1 MAIIPDVPHP
11 IQRDGRSQNQ
21 RLVKA
26 LSPPASAEEAR
37 RNDSAMVDE
46 NTLADLLDFILRF
59 ARQVKFQTLKLKGSN
74 GQYQQNGNR
83 VSGKTAFDESLQEED
98 LITQSD
104 WATLFRQDPV
114 FVIAAISKTDTSVI
128 LAEFETQAAEAGRFD
143 QFEGVHLLFDLCIS
157 ALFQIH
163 NWYTALQQE
172 PVYLSNDLNG
182 KPNQKTGLSA
192 EKQYRPFVQTIQDII
207 STNLLGTATRLITYS
222 NAAKEHWGYQP
233 YRSFEELKFWS
244 LGDLAQ
250 KDTILIEVKGSI
262 RTKVKNAVHQL
273 GIIFSELFGSL
284 QEIVSQA
291 ATALHEA
298 IENKSHHQPHIG
310 LIIAFTRLLEKARTN
325 PDDLTDSYLNA
336 ATKKHLDFFYKE
348 VLNLTTNLAKPDQA
362 HLVFELAKELNEV
375 KLDKN
380 TAYLGGKDT
389 NGAPIVF
396 KLDDEIIVTK
406 AQVADLRTLYLKKKY
421 REKLNGVDYRDIVED
436 VFFAPIANSADGLGG
451 DFPKGTL
458 AAWKTLGWE
467 EGKVPMVV
475 ENNLLVKQ
483 FHPNPK
489 ARIGLIVASKVLHLE
504 SGKREITFE
513 MDCKVAEA
521 LKTDY
526 STYVDEFKK
535 ALNTRYEITAEV
547 VAEIKKLGMQS
558 LAESLKDYI
567 KSDSLYDVEALFE
580 DIITKMKNLGIHP
593 SENEKNAYSSILN
606 RLIKRHHGF
615 DIMLSGEKEWL
626 KPYDVKIDSNP
637 VKQQTN
643 FKITISIILDPDFPA
658 ITWYN
663 PKVLGEQIDTTVP
676 AIRLEL
682 RQEQH
687 VTEEISLYHFFRYT
701 QSKNISISTNVTGFQ
716 GFLLQTD
723 EGIQDARKAF
733 NPFGALPKIGSSFYI
748 GSSEIFRKRWI
759 GISLNLIW
767 KDKPKNF
774 KEYYANY
781 RKEGID
787 ESEFKVGIHALSQR
801 NWKQVELDPIP
812 CSTLPKNAITN
823 ALLNQGL
830 ESSTLRFINT
840 TANIPNE
847 DPTQLE
853 PLTVFSN
860 EGFVR
865 FSLQGEDFQH
875 DSFAQVF
882 SRQAQAQALFNLD
895 KKQFINGAIYSE
907 PADNSNRIYKIY
919 PDDYKG
925 EPSKLAIVELPNAP
939 YTPVID
945 SISLDYCAN
954 SEIGDLHIYHL
965 YPSSNAFK
973 KVQLFEEMPA
983 VSILPEFE
991 DEGTLFLGI
1000 SDLKPGQNLDILF
1013 QVAESTA
1020 DPDLMPAEVKWSY
1033 LSSNV
1038 WKSLKQDV
1046 DILSDE
1052 TEGFLR
1058 SGVIKIAVPF
1068 DIDQNNTILPSTL
1081 HWLKASVYQRAG
1093 ATSETI
1099 AVRAQAAR
1107 ATFAPEAISDTNR
1120 LISPLPAE
1128 SIAKA
1133 LVANAAIKQISQPYP
1148 SFGGRPAESM
1158 PNFYRRVSEHLRH
1171 KGRAIT
1177 LFDYERLVLE
1187 YFPEIFKIKC
1197 ITHSLGLSNEVRDF
1211 HVAPGHVIVAIIPD
1225 LSKLEFADRFQPKAT
1240 RNLLDRVEDFLKLRT
1255 STFVQVRALNPRYQL
1270 FRVTGNIRFA
1280 KGKSADFYKKQL
1292 QKDLDQ
1298 FLAPWAFGERDK
1310 IDFGG
1315 VVYKSVILKFIESL
1329 EYVEYITNFLLLRK
1343 KEIQLGKHV
1352 APAPPDTFQ
1361 IGGRL
1366 FSPLEIQS
1374 IHEGLISTTK
1384 LIPSAKFLEDDY
1396 QAVDKIVADTARS
1409 ILVAEQHVFEVIDKE
1424 CCQPNS
1430 NFQDMNSMK
1439 GLGYMPI
1446 HNGDSC
1452 DTLVKGTREPRCDCD
1467 KKDQVGS

>member
-26 LSPPASAEEAR
+26 LPPPASAEEAR

-114 FVIAAISKTDTSVI
+114 FVIAAISKTDTAAI
-128 LAEFETQAAEAGRFD
+128 LAEFEAHTAEAGRFD
-143 QFEGVHLLFDLCIS
+143 QFEGLHLLFDLCIS

-182 KPNQKTGLSA
+182 KPNQKTVLTP
-192 EKQYRPFVQTIQDII
+192 EKEYRPFVQTIQDIV
-207 STNLLGTATRLITYS
+207 SANLLGTATQLITYS

-233 YRSFEELKFWS
+233 YRSFEELKIWG
-244 LGDLAQ
+244 LEDLAK
-250 KDTILIEVKGSI
+250 KDTTLIEVKGSI

-273 GIIFSELFGSL
+273 GLIFSELFGSL

-291 ATALHEA
+291 TTALHEA

-325 PDDLTDSYLNA
+325 PDDLTNSYLNA
-336 ATKKHLDFFYKE
+336 ATKKHLDFFYEE

-380 TAYLGGKDT
+380 TTYLGGKDT

-421 REKLNGVDYRDIVED
+421 RQAKNKVTFKDIVED
-436 VFFAPIANSADGLGG
+436 VFFAPIAHSADGLGG

-458 AAWKTLGWE
+458 AAWKTLGWD
-467 EGKVPMVV
+467 EGKVIQKSNPPILKKMH
-475 ENNLLVKQ
+475 KP
-483 FHPNPK
+483 HPVPELSF
-489 ARIGLIVASKVLHLE
+489 ALASKVLHLTGGRRRITLTWNASFPITKE
-504 SGKREITFE
+504 DNSQDLIEDFKANFEAFKKIFDTQFEITPQTIE
-513 MDCKVAEA
+513 IMEKEA
-521 LKTDY
+521 GLENAKDR
-526 STYVDEFKK
+526 
-535 ALNTRYEITAEV
+535 LNEV
-547 VAEIKKLGMQS
+547 ISAIEKNPIKKFEEFRDHFDDTFKDS
-558 LAESLKDYI
+558 DIPDESVLKEYHR
-567 KSDSLYDVEALFE
+567 V
-580 DIITKMKNLGIHP
+580 
-593 SENEKNAYSSILN
+593 LN
-606 RLIKRHHGF
+606 KAVQRNHGF
-615 DIMLSGEKEWL
+615 DIFLSGEKEWIR
-626 KPYDVKIDSNP
+626 PYDVAICSSLTGQKLKVTIIIDLDE
-637 VKQQTN
+637 
-643 FKITISIILDPDFPA
+643 SIPAVTWFNPA
-658 ITWYN
+658 ISNQKLDTSL
-663 PKVLGEQIDTTVP
+663 PVVKLVLNNSKKFGGSNF
-676 AIRLEL
+676 
-682 RQEQH
+682 
-687 VTEEISLYHFFRYT
+687 SLYHFFR
-701 QSKNISISTNVTGFQ
+701 F
-716 GFLLQTD
+716 F
-723 EGIQDARKAF
+723 EIQDLKISVEVCNF
-733 NPFGALPKIGSSFYI
+733 NQLLVQTEEGVQDSSKPFMPFGAVPKIGSSFYL
-748 GSSEIFRKRWI
+748 GSDEIFRKRWNNI
-759 GISLNLIW
+759 VVNVLW
-767 KDKPKNF
+767 KDKPTFFKSHYADYLEGGLEESNF
-774 KEYYANY
+774 KIIASLLAQKNWNLLSSDPLE
-781 RKEGID
+781 I
-787 ESEFKVGIHALSQR
+787 FKKH
-801 NWKQVELDPIP
+801 P
-812 CSTLPKNAITN
+812 LPEAWLCEAKNDLTQSRWCLA
-823 ALLNQGL
+823 
-830 ESSTLRFINT
+830 S
-840 TANIPNE
+840 NIPNQPNDNLSPL
-847 DPTQLE
+847 DPFN
-853 PLTVFSN
+853 PFSK
-860 EGFVR
+860 EGFIR
-865 FSLQGEDFQH
+865 FDLAGQTFQH
-875 DSFAQVF
+875 EKFPQVF
-882 SRQAQAQALFNLD
+882 ARQIQAQALLALAPSSLVSGALYTDANGKRVEQTPGGTAINATTHAVNLPL
-895 KKQFINGAIYSE
+895 E
-907 PADNSNRIYKIY
+907 
-919 PDDYKG
+919 
-925 EPSKLAIVELPNAP
+925 P
-939 YTPVID
+939 YTPVIESL
-945 SISLDYCAN
+945 SIDYTA
-954 SEIGDLHIYHL
+954 ETFPEDITAYHL
-965 YPSSNAFK
+965 HPFAGTFEK
-973 KVQLFEEMPA
+973 KEGLTA
-983 VSILPEFE
+983 VSILPRFE

-1000 SDLKPGQNLDILF
+1000 SELKPGQNLDILF

-1038 WKSLKQDV
+1038 WKNLEQDV

-1081 HWLKASVYQRAG
+1081 HWLKASAYQRAG

-1099 AVRAQAAR
+1099 AIRAQAAR
-1107 ATFAPEAISDTNR
+1107 ATFAPEANSDTNR

-1148 SFGGRPAESM
+1148 SFGGWPDESK

-1187 YFPEIFKIKC
+1187 YFPEVFKIKC
-1197 ITHSLGLSNEVRDF
+1197 ITHSLGLPNEARDF

-1225 LSKLEFADRFQPKAT
+1225 LSKLELADRFQPKAT

-1255 STFVQVRALNPRYQL
+1255 SPFVQVRALNPRYQL

-1329 EYVEYITNFLLLRK
+1329 EYVDYITHFLLLRK

-1352 APAPPDTFQ
+1352 PPPPPDTFQ
-1361 IGGRL
+1361 IGGRV
-1366 FSPLEIQS
+1366 FSPLGIQS
-1374 IHEGLISTTK
+1374 IHEGLISTTR
-1384 LIPSAKFLEDDY
+1384 LIPAAKILENDY
-1396 QAVDKIVADTARS
+1396 EAVDKIVADTARS
-1409 ILVAEQHVFEVIDKE
+1409 ILVAEQHVFEAIVEE
-1424 CCQPNS
+1424 CCQPKGNL
-1430 NFQDMNSMK
+1430 QDVNSMK
-1439 GLGYMPI
+1439 GLGYIPI
-1446 HNGDSC
+1446 QKEGSGDSP
-1452 DTLVKGTREPRCDCD
+1452 VKGTREPRCD
-1467 KKDQVGS
+1467 QPLP